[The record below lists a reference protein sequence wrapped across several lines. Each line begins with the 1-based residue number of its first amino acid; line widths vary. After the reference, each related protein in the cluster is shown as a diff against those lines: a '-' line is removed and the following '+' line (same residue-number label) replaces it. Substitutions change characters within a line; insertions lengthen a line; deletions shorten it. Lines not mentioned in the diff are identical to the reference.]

1 VWFPKPASSF
11 VTGTAFASARH
22 SLGSDLIL
30 QVETCSQCRENPREF
45 EEKPMAKILVVDDEP
60 SMVDVL
66 CTVLR
71 GQGHDVVPAATG
83 DRAIQLFPQINPDLV
98 ITDIKMSPVNG
109 MEVLRATKQYDPKVG
124 VIMITAYATVESAV
138 EAMRMGAYHY
148 ITKPF
153 KIDELQMTVERALK
167 FEQALDENRYLK
179 KLLKPKYRF
188 DNIVG
193 SGPKMQEVFRLME
206 KVAPTDSTVLI
217 LGESGTGKELVA
229 RALHFN
235 SRRQDKKFVPI
246 NCSALPEQ
254 LLESELFG
262 HRKGSF
268 TGATTDKKGLFQEAD
283 GGTIFLDEIGWM
295 AASLQTKLLRVLQ
308 ERELRRVGDTLSE
321 KVDVRVLAATNQ
333 PLQQRIKEGSFR
345 EDLFY
350 RISVIPVELP
360 PLRERVDD
368 IPELVH
374 HFLAHRQ
381 SPSSEAPKIDDDAME
396 VLMNHTWPGNVRE
409 LENAIERA
417 VALCD
422 NGRIQ
427 TKDLPPRV
435 LEAVETTERKYK
447 FVPKVHQEPPA
458 EPHGNGA
465 VEAAAGAPP
474 GETAEIPA
482 APAPPRS
489 APAQGSCSEEPARA
503 LNDFIQEQEQRY
515 IRSVLERVGGDKK
528 EAAKLLQ
535 VSIATLYRK
544 LGEQPA
550 AS

>member
-1 VWFPKPASSF
+1 
-11 VTGTAFASARH
+11 
-22 SLGSDLIL
+22 
-30 QVETCSQCRENPREF
+30 
-45 EEKPMAKILVVDDEP
+45 MAKILVVDDEP
-60 SMVDVL
+60 SMVDVV

-71 GQGHDVVPAATG
+71 GQGHEVVPASAG
-83 DRAIQLFPQINPDLV
+83 DRAIQLMPQVNPDLI

-109 MEVLRATKQYDPKVG
+109 MEVLKAAKQYDPKMG

-179 KLLKPKYRF
+179 KILKPKYRF

-193 SGPKMQEVFRLME
+193 SSAKMQQVFRMME
-206 KVAPTDSTVLI
+206 KVAATDSTVLI

-229 RALHFN
+229 KALHFN

-268 TGATTDKKGLFQEAD
+268 TGATADKKGLFQEAE

-295 AASLQTKLLRVLQ
+295 ATSLQTKLLRVLQ
-308 ERELRRVGDTLSE
+308 ERELRRVGDTQSE

-333 PLQQRIKEGSFR
+333 PLQQRIKEGTFR

-360 PLRERVDD
+360 PLRDRVDD

-374 HFLAHRQ
+374 HFLGHRQ
-381 SPSSEAPKIDDDAME
+381 SSANEVPRIADDAME
-396 VLMNHTWPGNVRE
+396 ILMNHAWPGNVRE

-422 NGRIQ
+422 NALIEV
-427 TKDLPPRV
+427 KDLPPRV
-435 LEAVETTERKYK
+435 LEAVEKSERKHK
-447 FVPKVHQEPPA
+447 FVPKPRDEAHGPEPSPLGTEGSSQA
-458 EPHGNGA
+458 IE
-465 VEAAAGAPP
+465 
-474 GETAEIPA
+474 A
-482 APAPPRS
+482 APA
-489 APAQGSCSEEPARA
+489 AAARA
-503 LNDFIQEQEQRY
+503 DAAEGPVRGLNEFLQEQEVGY
-515 IRSVLERVGGDKK
+515 IRSVLDRVGGDKK
-528 EAAKLLQ
+528 EAAKLLG

-544 LGEQPA
+544 MGESPA
-550 AS
+550 P